1 MIVLLKSHVRFKN
14 NMVDS
19 TFTRT
24 SQYDVEGV
32 RRQISDL
39 ASFPENSQLMAGE
52 NGITKVGRLRAMVER
67 AKGFLGLGDRTSQP
81 AVRFELLRLL
91 ARGSSLNALNDAAN
105 IRSAAQKVG
114 LAPKRV
120 EQGSTSTKSFFQ
132 PRLNRFYHL
141 YREPLKPL
149 WPTGPNLNELFE
161 TKPQSVAKPTLS
173 LGHQLFNFPL
183 SAISI
188 KTLGVALA
196 AMVTLPSAIL
206 LGQNLLSSPTDVPA
220 PNAGEGVAPT
230 TDTSV
235 ADVRATGSA
244 FTGSQSMSGL
254 LDLEGAVSARSSQ
267 GMKYINI
274 SDPKAIE
281 GDVPASDAAAFKP
294 VDDGSFT
301 ADEAPVQA
309 MTSSEVEAFALS
321 AGSPEGE
328 GQVEK
333 TVATQSQF
341 ASPLN
346 IGVLLNGSVALEP
359 ALAAEAPAEG
369 VASAGVCAKAP
380 SPTKNGSSNPAEVW
394 PGDDF
399 YTSGRVVPIVFSSD
413 SELPSASY
421 KHSGVSNEPVFEDA
435 SESDENTHISDEV
448 AVNSGSSA
456 TTVQPPA
463 VRNSE
468 SNTTKGPQ
476 DPVPEHTYPTC
487 TECKTP
493 SSITGGNNT
502 EKPKLDAN
510 AKSLSLTLPL
520 PNPTSTYHSGSG
532 SAVVMPGTQ
541 DLIQGPDLL
550 SKFRPF
556 AVPGALLIAA
566 ASVAASV
573 VKWFRGSAQETS
585 TGGDTAETTAS
596 HTIPDP
602 TAGERTANDEP
613 SPPPVS
619 TDAASAATPD
629 SASAH
634 ATDAP
639 DAAPS
644 AVATDALADAP
655 ADAPADA
662 GEPPAPALALVPP
675 SPASFAADAAGGAA
689 PINPSG
695 VGSPL
700 PPIDEG
706 KGGASTPAGAASAA
720 AASAVPT
727 TPVTPAGHVSTATFH
742 TPSAGTRTPIKSPGT
757 FPSLDPNGTPTK
769 IKKKRHHHHRHGH
782 ASGTPSATAG
792 AATPEQKTLAAPT
805 PAAARGMLSPAQKP
819 EQKATTPRRQHRH
832 RRNGGGSLS
841 GIAAGLSPSPAGATP
856 APQHGLFPPSPEG
869 DFGPIVS
876 RGLLESGGSGG
887 ENKASPRKSRS
898 HPTGGARPIQTSPH
912 PLSGSGVFAAVEA
925 PIVSEGKASASASR
939 SPVAKGGAL
948 GLVTQPIP
956 SQAEALGTTPRKA
969 PGEIFWDRDTFPKDK
984 VIFSSSPDAS
994 LGGNSADAKVR
1005 AAQKKAARKAY
1016 FKARG
1021 AWQMHPPKGQQADA
1035 IGGVRGPQSQTQRN
1049 DRRTSQTAADLRRN
1063 SGVAGRRDSQPLSQ
1077 PK

>member
-1 MIVLLKSHVRFKN
+1 
-14 NMVDS
+14 MVDS

-81 AVRFELLRLL
+81 AVTFELLRLL

-254 LDLEGAVSARSSQ
+254 LDLEGAVSEHSSE
-267 GMKYINI
+267 GMTYVNTSNAI
-274 SDPKAIE
+274 AIE

-333 TVATQSQF
+333 TVATQGQF
-341 ASPLN
+341 ASPLD
-346 IGVLLNGSVALEP
+346 IGALLNGPVALEP
-359 ALAAEAPAEG
+359 ALVAEAPAEG
-369 VASAGVCAKAP
+369 VVSAGVCAKAP

-394 PGDDF
+394 PGHDF

-421 KHSGVSNEPVFEDA
+421 KHSDVSNEPVFEDA

-448 AVNSGSSA
+448 PVNSGSSA

-476 DPVPEHTYPTC
+476 DRVPEHTYPTC

-566 ASVAASV
+566 ASVAVSV

-619 TDAASAATPD
+619 TDTASAATPD
-629 SASAH
+629 SASAP
-634 ATDAP
+634 AADVP

-644 AVATDALADAP
+644 AVATDAL

-689 PINPSG
+689 PADPLG

-700 PPIDEG
+700 PRIDEG
-706 KGGASTPAGAASAA
+706 KRATMTPTGAASSAGAFSPETPEGQPSRAFSTPNAGGISTPSRRRSTRTGFSDDRLLSDFERAQVAAAAALASPATSGGHPSSTLLMSPTKPHARSKSPQAGAASGL
-720 AASAVPT
+720 
-727 TPVTPAGHVSTATFH
+727 VTPSVNNCA
-742 TPSAGTRTPIKSPGT
+742 SPGK
-757 FPSLDPNGTPTK
+757 G
-769 IKKKRHHHHRHGH
+769 GG
-782 ASGTPSATAG
+782 AGGTPSGRNHNRHGRSHVGTPSVAAG
-792 AATPEQKTLAAPT
+792 ATTPEKKLEVPT
-805 PAAARGMLSPAQKP
+805 PAAHGALSPAQQP
-819 EQKATTPRRQHRH
+819 ERKAHSQRQRHHH
-832 RRNGGGSLS
+832 RRNLGEASPPFPLAGSLRIT
-841 GIAAGLSPSPAGATP
+841 GKPLSPLPDPTGNHDNLTTLLSTP
-856 APQHGLFPPSPEG
+856 
-869 DFGPIVS
+869 D
-876 RGLLESGGSGG
+876 GSGG
-887 ENKASPRKSRS
+887 ENKTALPRKGRS
-898 HPTGGARPIQTSPH
+898 HTADRVRSVEASVH
-912 PLSGSGVFAAVEA
+912 PLSGMGGFAAVQ
-925 PIVSEGKASASASR
+925 PPASARKAQVLR
-939 SPVAKGGAL
+939 SPAAGSGSGAL
-948 GLVTQPIP
+948 GSVPQTEPKRRRRPKQTNPNGNFLPPSILNPNYNLPSPTAASSQSLPPKIRAELGGPGQPATPIP
-956 SQAEALGTTPRKA
+956 R
-969 PGEIFWDRDTFPKDK
+969 
-984 VIFSSSPDAS
+984 SPDIVS
-994 LGGNSADAKVR
+994 
-1005 AAQKKAARKAY
+1005 
-1016 FKARG
+1016 
-1021 AWQMHPPKGQQADA
+1021 
-1035 IGGVRGPQSQTQRN
+1035 II
-1049 DRRTSQTAADLRRN
+1049 
-1063 SGVAGRRDSQPLSQ
+1063 
-1077 PK
+1077 